1 MSIGPGSP
9 ASYIRNVKKRLR
21 IYRSL
26 GARPVRP
33 AHLFLALALI
43 AAACGGGGTDTTT
56 TIEMSSD
63 AEETSTTTTT
73 PTGGEGDTTTTAAA
87 ESSTTSGAVG
97 AGLNQALVSL
107 EGDDYLFD
115 TSPGT
120 ITDCNPDFFGSF
132 WAIGESDDGG
142 TITVM
147 LPLDPNDP
155 NLDPPSIRIV
165 DVANDKEWIAEV
177 TLIETSN
184 YADVISDG
192 DSQVNDYTVEGNSV
206 VGNASFVEE
215 NAIFAALGGT
225 GENPESVEGFFAVQ
239 CDSANGG

>member
-1 MSIGPGSP
+1 M
-9 ASYIRNVKKRLR
+9 
-21 IYRSL
+21 
-26 GARPVRP
+26 
-33 AHLFLALALI
+33 
-43 AAACGGGGTDTTT
+43 TTT
-56 TIEMSSD
+56 TEMSSD
-63 AEETSTTTTT
+63 AGGASTTTTA
-73 PTGGEGDTTTTAAA
+73 PTGGGGDTTTTAAA
-87 ESSTTSGAVG
+87 ESSTTSGGAGG

-107 EGDDYLFD
+107 EGNEYLFD

-132 WAIGESDDGG
+132 WAIGESQDGG
-142 TITVM
+142 TITVL
-147 LPLDPNDP
+147 LPLEPGDP

-165 DVANDKEWIAEV
+165 DVTNDREWIAEV

-206 VGNASFVEE
+206 IGNASFVDE
-215 NAIFAALGGT
+215 NHIFAALGGT
-225 GENPESVEGFFAVQ
+225 GERPESVEGFFAVQ